1 MNLNNFS
8 LNFLMLNNF
17 IKIFKYLKTD
27 IVDLFLN
34 ISDKPIK
41 TNDKHPYNLKYF
53 VNSVWFSLIIFFYN
67 KKNQDLIE
75 ILDNLQDL
83 WVQYY

>member
-1 MNLNNFS
+1 MNLNNS
-8 LNFLMLNNF
+8 TSNFLVFNNF

-41 TNDKHPYNLKYF
+41 TNHKHPYNLKYF
-53 VNSVWFSLIIFFYN
+53 TNSVWFGLIIFFYKKN
-67 KKNQDLIE
+67 KKIGLN
-75 ILDNLQDL
+75 
-83 WVQYY
+83 